1 MYLNKIL
8 SSHEYLSSLE
18 KPHSNP
24 FITGISADSNYIK
37 EGFIFVALK
46 GASKDSLDG
55 HSFIQDAINKK
66 AALIVAQQG
75 FSITTEIPIFY
86 VEDTAKAF
94 SFLSEAFYDWPS
106 KKLSVIGITGT
117 NGKTSTSFMLYEI
130 LKKAGK
136 NPKIMGSLGMGDINN
151 LTPLTHTTMPA
162 AFISEQLS
170 NFYKNGVDF
179 VIMEVSSHALSLK
192 RVEAINFS
200 LVALTN
206 ITQDHLD
213 FHGDMQAYKNAKK
226 RLFTQI
232 AQNAIKILPC
242 DNPLA
247 LDSHKFYS
255 YAPILPIV
263 NKNNQTCFSVKIKE
277 ELLVINLNLTGIFQA
292 YNAALAASIAFY
304 LGINKTDIIMG
315 LSHVTNISGRFQ
327 IVKEAYEKNFMVV
340 VDFAHTPDA
349 LINLLKS
356 AQLLKPKKIILV
368 FGCGGN
374 RDQTKRKIMGEIAN
388 NNADIVI
395 VTDDNPRF
403 EEPHSIRQ
411 EILSGITDNK
421 QVFEIAD
428 REEAIKKAILMA
440 QPGYLVLLA
449 GKGHEHYQ
457 IYGEEKS
464 YFNDYEKVIE
474 IIGNL

>member
-1 MYLNKIL
+1 
-8 SSHEYLSSLE
+8 
-18 KPHSNP
+18 
-24 FITGISADSNYIK
+24 
-37 EGFIFVALK
+37 
-46 GASKDSLDG
+46 
-55 HSFIQDAINKK
+55 
-66 AALIVAQQG
+66 
-75 FSITTEIPIFY
+75 
-86 VEDTAKAF
+86 
-94 SFLSEAFYDWPS
+94 
-106 KKLSVIGITGT
+106 
-117 NGKTSTSFMLYEI
+117 
-130 LKKAGK
+130 
-136 NPKIMGSLGMGDINN
+136 
-151 LTPLTHTTMPA
+151 
-162 AFISEQLS
+162 
-170 NFYKNGVDF
+170 
-179 VIMEVSSHALSLK
+179 
-192 RVEAINFS
+192 
-200 LVALTN
+200 
-206 ITQDHLD
+206 
-213 FHGDMQAYKNAKK
+213 
-226 RLFTQI
+226 
-232 AQNAIKILPC
+232 
-242 DNPLA
+242 
-247 LDSHKFYS
+247 
-255 YAPILPIV
+255 LPIV

-292 YNAALAASIAFY
+292 YNAALAASMAFY
-304 LGINKTDIIMG
+304 LGVNKEDIIMG
-315 LSHVTNISGRFQ
+315 LSQVTNISGRFQ

-356 AQLLKPKKIILV
+356 ARLLKPKKIILV

-388 NNADIVI
+388 HNADIII

-411 EILSGITDNK
+411 EILSGITNNK